1 MPEPAHQP
9 FPAEGPGRP
18 APPLGPLTLGGAGP
32 PPGSLGVAVPDGG
45 LARPRTAS
53 DGISVQ
59 ARSQARMA
67 LERFLHH
74 RMALTGL
81 GVFLFLALLST
92 VGPVFWKYSYA
103 QITNQ
108 FSTSPSLQHPFGT
121 DTIGHDMFAQVMQG
135 TATSIKTALLVAIFA
150 TVLGTAVGAVAGY
163 YGKLADAALMRF
175 TDIILIVPVV
185 AVLLVLA
192 NGVSSLAS
200 NWFWIAVVLAALL
213 WTYLARLVRG
223 TFLSLRERE
232 FVEAETAIG
241 ASDARIIF
249 RHMIPNAVGP
259 IVVNATLTVANAML
273 IEAFLSFLG
282 LGIQPPA
289 VSLGNLIAENQADAT
304 VLPWLFFFPAGFLIL
319 AILSVNFVGDG
330 LRDAL
335 DPNQRVRT

>member
-1 MPEPAHQP
+1 MPEPAHPP
-9 FPAEGPGRP
+9 FPAGGPDRP
-18 APPLGPLTLGGAGP
+18 TPEPGPLTLSGVSP
-32 PPGSLGVAVPDGG
+32 PPAGTAVAAPGG
-45 LARPRTAS
+45 GRYSPRAAS
-53 DGISVQ
+53 DGMSVV

-81 GVFLFLALLST
+81 GIFLFLALLST
-92 VGPVFWKYSYA
+92 IGPLFWKYSYA

-108 FSTSPSLQHPFGT
+108 FSTGPSPQHPFGT

-135 TATSIKTALLVAIFA
+135 TATSIKTALVVAIFA
-150 TVLGTAVGAVAGY
+150 TVLGTAIGALAGY

-175 TDIILIVPVV
+175 TDLILIVPVV

-192 NGVSSLAS
+192 NGVSSVAS

-232 FVEAETAIG
+232 FVEAEWAIG

-249 RHMIPNAVGP
+249 RHMIPNAIGP

-289 VSLGNLIAENQADAT
+289 VSLGNLISLHQADAT
-304 VLPWLFFFPAGFLIL
+304 VFPWLFYFPSGFLVL